1 MKKFILSI
9 LFTGI
14 LFVNPMDA
22 KTSFEN
28 NTQETRVEQRVI
40 SFNDKFYYQ
49 LDENTSWSISN
60 TKNNSSLQSGM
71 GSITDFVFP
80 ETGTFTIEIF
90 EVITQTDCSHT
101 HFPNK
106 IVVEVSP
113 LKLAFDFSTI
123 KFNNEIIG
131 GQSQDNNTIT
141 VDVYFSNTKNES
153 IEFTNGQLAS
163 AGVGVTIEGKLV
175 DEKTILTPGL
185 NHLTYKLAGTA
196 TSQTYVMF
204 NFIDINNQV
213 VSYYLPTKIK

>member
-22 KTSFEN
+22 KTSSEN
-28 NTQETRVEQRVI
+28 NFQETRVEQRVI
-40 SFNDKFYYQ
+40 SFNDKFSYE

>member
-1 MKKFILSI
+1 
-9 LFTGI
+9 
-14 LFVNPMDA
+14 
-22 KTSFEN
+22 
-28 NTQETRVEQRVI
+28 
-40 SFNDKFYYQ
+40 
-49 LDENTSWSISN
+49 
-60 TKNNSSLQSGM
+60 
-71 GSITDFVFP
+71 
-80 ETGTFTIEIF
+80 
-90 EVITQTDCSHT
+90 
-101 HFPNK
+101 
-106 IVVEVSP
+106 VVEVSP

-131 GQSQDNNTIT
+131 GQSQDNNTLTI
-141 VDVYFSNTKNES
+141 DVYFSNTKNES

-163 AGVGVTIEGKLV
+163 AGVGVNIEGKLV

>member
-1 MKKFILSI
+1 MKKFILSV
-9 LFTGI
+9 LFIGT
-14 LFVNPMDA
+14 LFVNPVDA
-22 KTSFEN
+22 KPCSQN
-28 NTQETRVEQRVI
+28 NSQEARIEERVI
-40 SFNDKFYYQ
+40 SFNDKFSYQ
-49 LDENTSWSISN
+49 LDENTSWSINN
-60 TKNNSSLQSGM
+60 TKSNSSLKSGV

-80 ETGTFTIEIF
+80 EPGTYNVEIS
-90 EVITQTDCSHT
+90 ETVVAGNCNHG
-101 HFPNK
+101 HFPDK
-106 IVVEVSP
+106 IIVEVSP

-153 IEFTNGQLAS
+153 VEFNIGQFTT
-163 AGVGVTIEGKLV
+163 AGVGVSIEGKLV

-185 NHLTYKLAGTA
+185 NHLTYKLTGTA
-196 TSQTYVMF
+196 TSQTYVML